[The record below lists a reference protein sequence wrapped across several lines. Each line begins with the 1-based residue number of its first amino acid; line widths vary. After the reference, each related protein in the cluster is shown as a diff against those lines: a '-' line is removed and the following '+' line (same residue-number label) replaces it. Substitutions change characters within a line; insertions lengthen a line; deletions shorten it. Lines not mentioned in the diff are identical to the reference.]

1 MFFPTFPKKN
11 DLLGICAPSAG
22 IGHKEEAYDHSIAT
36 LKRNGFRVME
46 TEHVR
51 VNDPRGGTAEE
62 RGSELTSL
70 FLEDEVKAVLSAAGG
85 DFLYEVL
92 PYINWRVLK
101 NHPKWMA
108 GASDPTSILFTY
120 TTKYD
125 VATLYGFNAGSF
137 DDDPLPPYL
146 IQALNILKGKTVIQ
160 RTSKLYA
167 SKPSF
172 ADDYA
177 GPDTPTLWKSNR
189 KVIQA
194 SGRCIGGC
202 IDVLK
207 DLIGTEYDSVKR
219 FIHRYENDGFIWYFD
234 NFSMSAENFY
244 RTLLQMRYAGW
255 LEHVSAV
262 IAGRVLFPS
271 SETGMSYEEAINR
284 ALPDIPVIYD
294 ADIGHTAPSFTLI
307 NGAIATLQYRSGK
320 GTIRFTLK

>member
-36 LKRNGFRVME
+36 LKRNGFRVTE

-92 PYINWRVLK
+92 PHINWRVLK

-160 RTSKLYA
+160 HTSKLYA

-172 ADDYA
+172 AIVTATSLPPDLPKMRHSFPLWRTIPFPNTPA
-177 GPDTPTLWKSNR
+177 GFRLLFELLIFCGLPYFFLI
-189 KVIQA
+189 IQ
-194 SGRCIGGC
+194 
-202 IDVLK
+202 
-207 DLIGTEYDSVKR
+207 
-219 FIHRYENDGFIWYFD
+219 
-234 NFSMSAENFY
+234 
-244 RTLLQMRYAGW
+244 
-255 LEHVSAV
+255 
-262 IAGRVLFPS
+262 
-271 SETGMSYEEAINR
+271 
-284 ALPDIPVIYD
+284 
-294 ADIGHTAPSFTLI
+294 
-307 NGAIATLQYRSGK
+307 
-320 GTIRFTLK
+320 